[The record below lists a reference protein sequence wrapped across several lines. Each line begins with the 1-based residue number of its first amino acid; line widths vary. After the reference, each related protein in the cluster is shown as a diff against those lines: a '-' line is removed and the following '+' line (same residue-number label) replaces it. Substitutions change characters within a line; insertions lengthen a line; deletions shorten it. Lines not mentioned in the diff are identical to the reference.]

1 MELVKIFIAGGVFCM
16 FGEVLWAKTGLGV
29 VKTLMVCIAAGVA
42 LDVAGILG
50 PVIGFGQEGF
60 TVTIYG
66 AGASIFDGVMGSVR
80 DHGLSGI
87 IRLTNFYFLR
97 FSGLIVCTMAMAAV
111 LGFLFPGPGGNSI
124 SSG

>member
-1 MELVKIFIAGGVFCM
+1 MWPGY
-16 FGEVLWAKTGLGV
+16 WGLLSDSGR
-29 VKTLMVCIAAGVA
+29 KGL
-42 LDVAGILG
+42 
-50 PVIGFGQEGF
+50 P
-60 TVTIYG
+60 VTIYG

-97 FSGLIVCTMAMAAV
+97 FSGLIVCTMPWRPYWDSC
-111 LGFLFPGPGGNSI
+111 FPGPGGNSI

>member
-1 MELVKIFIAGGVFCM
+1 M
-16 FGEVLWAKTGLGV
+16 
-29 VKTLMVCIAAGVA
+29 
-42 LDVAGILG
+42 AGILG

-111 LGFLFPGPGGNSI
+111 LGFLFPGPGEIAFHRGKTMRLPLSEI
-124 SSG
+124 GSGSLLMCGYGFLCCFRSGCAP

>member
-29 VKTLMVCIAAGVA
+29 VKTLMVCIAAGGA
-42 LDVAGILG
+42 LDVARILG

-111 LGFLFPGPGGNSI
+111 LGFLFPGTRGK
-124 SSG
+124 